1 MKEISMKNDSFCI
14 YGAGIVATSIYKAI
28 KTLYGKQPLSF
39 IVSDSELSKK
49 STTPEKIDSIPVI
62 GLSEWQERQQGE
74 YCKHVTLKYIVAV
87 PEVHHAVIM
96 KSLLE
101 KGVHKEDVILI
112 TGDME
117 NKLMEEYFWLKHSE
131 QGKYGQGAR
140 TVKAVLD
147 KTFQD
152 KAYLEKKN
160 CDIIFKDDAH
170 IGDAAKEE
178 KAVSIEVFQAKCH
191 VDKPLTTSIVMPDYI
206 VPIQAGTV
214 FADKKIAAVQD
225 NVGDNISHKNRNYC
239 ELTASYY
246 AWKNSK
252 ADYKGLC
259 HYRRIFDITEEQM
272 QRLLG
277 MEDKWDVILPYP
289 SIHYPDISTQHVRYI
304 GKEDWKAMMQ
314 ALEEKAPEYYRA
326 YLEAVANGEQQFLNY
341 NMLIAKKKIFDDY
354 CNFLFEVLA
363 RTEELTIPKG
373 ENRADRFAGYM
384 GENLTTIY
392 FLKNRE
398 HLKILYA
405 GKKWLV

>member
-28 KTLYGKQPLSF
+28 KTLYGKQSLSF

-112 TGDME
+112 TGDLE
-117 NKLMEEYFWLKHSE
+117 NRLMEEYFCLKHSE
-131 QGKYGQGAR
+131 LEKYGQGAR

-152 KAYLEKKN
+152 KVYSEKKN
-160 CDIIFKDDAH
+160 CDIFFKDDAH

-191 VDKPLTTSIVMPDYI
+191 VDKPLTTSIVMPDYV
-206 VPIQAGTV
+206 VPIQVGTA
-214 FADKKIAAVQD
+214 FADKRIAAVQD

-289 SIHYPDISTQHVRYI
+289 TIHYPDISTQHDRYI

-314 ALEEKAPEYYRA
+314 ALEEKAPEYYAA
-326 YLEAVANGEQQFLNY
+326 YQDAVENGEQQFFNF
-341 NMLIAKKKIFDDY
+341 NMLIAKSKVFDDY
-354 CNFLFEVLA
+354 CGFIFRVLA

>member
-112 TGDME
+112 TGDLE
-117 NKLMEEYFWLKHSE
+117 NQLMEEYFCLKHSE
-131 QGKYGQGAR
+131 QRKYGQGAR
-140 TVKAVLD
+140 TIKTVLD

-152 KAYLEKKN
+152 KAYSEKRN
-160 CDIIFKDDAH
+160 CDIFFKDDAH

-178 KAVSIEVFQAKCH
+178 KTVSIEVFQAKCH
-191 VDKPLTTSIVMPDYI
+191 VDKPLTTSIVMPEYVI
-206 VPIQAGTV
+206 PIQVGTV

-272 QRLLG
+272 QCLLG
-277 MEDKWDVILPYP
+277 LEDKWDVILPYP
-289 SIHYPDISTQHVRYI
+289 SIHYPDISAQHVRYI
-304 GKEDWKAMMQ
+304 GKADWKAMLQ
-314 ALEEKAPEYYRA
+314 ALEETAPEYYQA

-354 CNFLFEVLA
+354 CNFLFEVLV

>member
-112 TGDME
+112 TGDLE
-117 NKLMEEYFWLKHSE
+117 NQLMEEYFCLKHSE
-131 QGKYGQGAR
+131 QRKYEQGAR
-140 TVKAVLD
+140 TIKAVLD

-152 KAYLEKKN
+152 KAYSEKRN
-160 CDIIFKDDAH
+160 CDIFFKDDAH

-178 KAVSIEVFQAKCH
+178 KTVSIEVFQAKCH
-191 VDKPLTTSIVMPDYI
+191 VDKPLTTSIVMPEYVI
-206 VPIQAGTV
+206 PIQVGTV

-272 QRLLG
+272 QCLLG
-277 MEDKWDVILPYP
+277 LEDKWDVILPYP
-289 SIHYPDISTQHVRYI
+289 SIHYPDISAQHVRYI
-304 GKEDWKAMMQ
+304 GKADWKAMLQ
-314 ALEEKAPEYYRA
+314 ALEETAPEYYQA

-354 CNFLFEVLA
+354 CNFLFEVLV

-398 HLKILYA
+398 HLKICYA
-405 GKKWLV
+405 GKIWLV

>member
-112 TGDME
+112 TGDLE
-117 NKLMEEYFWLKHSE
+117 NQLMEEYFCLKHSE
-131 QGKYGQGAR
+131 QRKYGQGAR
-140 TVKAVLD
+140 TIKTVLD
-147 KTFQD
+147 KTFQN
-152 KAYLEKKN
+152 KAYSEKRN
-160 CDIIFKDDAH
+160 CDIFFKDDAH

-178 KAVSIEVFQAKCH
+178 KTVSIEVFQAKCH
-191 VDKPLTTSIVMPDYI
+191 VDKPLTTSIVMPEYVI
-206 VPIQAGTV
+206 PIQVGTV

-272 QRLLG
+272 QCLLG
-277 MEDKWDVILPYP
+277 LEDKWDVILPYP
-289 SIHYPDISTQHVRYI
+289 SIHYPDISAQHVRYI
-304 GKEDWKAMMQ
+304 GKADWKAMLQ
-314 ALEEKAPEYYRA
+314 ALEETAPEYYQA

-354 CNFLFEVLA
+354 CNFLFEVLV